1 MKPLA
6 PQALGHFQAGWRAEQ
21 SGNWHA
27 AVSAYTNCLE
37 VAQPSYLLL
46 CNLANALLMT
56 EQLAAADQ
64 TLQQAL
70 LLAPEESKL
79 WRLQATVQRDLN
91 NLEAAEKAFQQAAR
105 RGVVDPISAWNHSE
119 TLMGLGRYREAFAL
133 AEQRLEEPSHQKLFH
148 RPPPYWQGLTDA
160 SRLLIWSEQGLGDTL
175 QFGRWLPLL
184 QRQLPTECK
193 VVVEVE
199 TPLVSLLQ
207 RGLSWLP
214 KPPQVRPK
222 QQPAAPHTGS
232 QGSLLSL
239 PHLLGGAPLP
249 LPGPYLLDPAWQRRP
264 RNNRRRPLVGV
275 VWASGRR
282 LEDANTARLYRR
294 RSLPSE
300 ALCQLL
306 SGLAAQGAELVNL
319 QVGPDRAQAMEW
331 QGSFADEMDPHADFA
346 AMAECMATLD
356 LTLSVDTAAAHLAG
370 ATGLPAW
377 VLLPWNA
384 DGRWLRQRSDTPW
397 YPSLRL
403 WRQPEAGNWP
413 GLVNNVLEGFA
424 AWRVSG

>member
-1 MKPLA
+1 MQPLA
-6 PQALGHFQAGWRAEQ
+6 PHALSCFKAGWSAEQ
-21 SGNWHA
+21 SGNWHE

-37 VAQPSYLLL
+37 ISQPSYVLL
-46 CNLANALLMT
+46 CNLANALWMT
-56 EQLAAADQ
+56 EQLPRAEE
-64 TLQQAL
+64 TLQKAL
-70 LLAPEESKL
+70 QLAPEEGKL

-91 NLEAAEKAFQQAAR
+91 DLEAAEEAFQQAAR
-105 RGVVDPISAWNHSE
+105 HGVADPISAWNQSE

-133 AEQRLEEPSHQKLFH
+133 AERRLEEPSYQQIFH
-148 RPPPYWQGLTDA
+148 RPPPYWQGWPHA
-160 SRLLIWSEQGLGDTL
+160 PRLLIWSEQGLGDTL
-175 QFGRWLPLL
+175 QFVRWLPLL
-184 QRQLPTECK
+184 QRQLPAQSQ
-193 VVVEVE
+193 VIVEVE
-199 TPLVSLLQ
+199 EPLVSLLQ

-222 QQPAAPHTGS
+222 QQPAAPHNGS

-239 PHLLGGAPLP
+239 PHRLGGAPSP

-282 LEDANTARLYRR
+282 PGDANTARLYRR

-306 SGLAAQGAELVNL
+306 SGLEAQGAELVNL
-319 QVGPDRAQAMEW
+319 QIGPDRAQAQEW
-331 QGSFADEMDPHADFA
+331 QGRFTGALDPHADFA

-384 DGRWLRQRSDTPW
+384 DGRWLRQRSDSPW

-403 WRQPEAGNWP
+403 WRQPAAGNWP

-424 AWRVSG
+424 TWRVSG